1 MWRPWVASLRCG
13 LSLSCSWRT
22 FSRVVLKMLSN
33 VRSLHAC
40 RSVSTHRRHEVAQ
53 RRLGLTSQLL
63 LTTLP
68 GRSCV
73 SGRVPECALSGKAAA
88 RNDAND
94 AVGKSQL
101 SSALT
106 NAAAVLARITLDLS
120 SMGSC
125 GRSPSTQADSDDK
138 AMGAGVDHLF
148 YLMDVALGTKGSDQL
163 TKLLKLRWGLGR
175 DHMGFGYQWRQRQQR
190 IHACE
195 IRSRRRQSGEEKCCG
210 VAPVPLWTTWPES

>member
-1 MWRPWVASLRCG
+1 
-13 LSLSCSWRT
+13 
-22 FSRVVLKMLSN
+22 
-33 VRSLHAC
+33 
-40 RSVSTHRRHEVAQ
+40 
-53 RRLGLTSQLL
+53 
-63 LTTLP
+63 
-68 GRSCV
+68 
-73 SGRVPECALSGKAAA
+73 
-88 RNDAND
+88 
-94 AVGKSQL
+94 
-101 SSALT
+101 
-106 NAAAVLARITLDLS
+106 
-120 SMGSC
+120 MGSC